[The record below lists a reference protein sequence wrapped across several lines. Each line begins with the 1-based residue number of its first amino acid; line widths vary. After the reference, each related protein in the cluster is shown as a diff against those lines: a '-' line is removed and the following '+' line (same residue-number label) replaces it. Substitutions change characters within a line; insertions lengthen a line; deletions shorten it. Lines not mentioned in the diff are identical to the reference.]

1 MQSKIINYMKF
12 IVSMMIMGLGIV
24 LVTKSNLGTSA
35 ISSIPFV
42 LSQIFTLSFVF
53 FTFLLNLIYILIQI
67 IFLNNKFE
75 KQQYLQVLVG
85 LLLGFF
91 IDFWMFIFLDLHP
104 SVYFFKLIILIGGCI
119 VVGIGV
125 FGQLAANVVNNP
137 IDGVVKLV
145 SIN

>member
-85 LLLGFF
+85 PLLGFF
-91 IDFWMFIFLDLHP
+91 IDFWMFIFLDLNP